1 MKTNFTDKIEVGND
15 ICSLGHIGA
24 LCETCDLYN
33 IRGNGTYAVT
43 GNLDCADCSDLI
55 GDNVTIILLISI
67 LTIGFIFY
75 SVRSTIQIN
84 D

>member
-43 GNLDCADCSDLI
+43 GIFFFFKNKNI
-55 GDNVTIILLISI
+55 DNKFS
-67 LTIGFIFY
+67 Y
-75 SVRSTIQIN
+75 RQS
-84 D
+84 